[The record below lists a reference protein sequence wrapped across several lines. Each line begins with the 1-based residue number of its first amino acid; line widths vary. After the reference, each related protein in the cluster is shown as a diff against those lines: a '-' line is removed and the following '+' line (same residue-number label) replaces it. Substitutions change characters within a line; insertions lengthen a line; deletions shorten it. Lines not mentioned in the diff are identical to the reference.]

1 MLLKHGS
8 NDQIGS
14 KWIKI
19 GSNFQIGLEWIELTL
34 SKLIE
39 LDQTGSNWIKL
50 HQTLSLNF
58 TRRCDGAIAYFATDI
73 ILHCYI

>member
-50 HQTLSLNF
+50 HQTLSNRGPVF
-58 TRRCDGAIAYFATDI
+58 IHHYESRIYFYRSS
-73 ILHCYI
+73 CFS